1 MKRTIRVLRG
11 QEDHSNIECI
21 YDENLF
27 FRDLYTRARAC
38 TDEILKVN
46 AQICESW
53 EKLRQHGCVLPC
65 QNGRPISYAAA
76 RSRTESEYFA
86 CAHLSN
92 VISFC
97 ADRGQG
103 KTSAMLSYAT
113 ALSNTG
119 VAGDGEWEN
128 RRDLFWKNTSV
139 CKYSFE
145 VLQSIDPT
153 ELEPEDSIL
162 KVVLSQMYVRFQ
174 AVYEREYT
182 EHCTYGRTQL
192 YSQSQEDG
200 VASLQD
206 LFLRCFHLADR
217 LNDDKR
223 KAVPLDAEDE
233 LAYISETGAGLNAR
247 VVLYEL
253 LAKYLTFIT
262 RSSDSFLVIPID
274 DADLN
279 TNRVYNILEDI
290 RKYLQLPRV
299 LVLMATNI
307 TQMESIVE
315 QHFLDEYE
323 SSLRQP
329 NGMVSAARCHR
340 IAENYLEKVL
350 PGTRRLYLPNLQ
362 DEFKSRATAF
372 RIAYVDPKTQ
382 KDILED
388 TYARERMHDADA
400 KENVKTDRWD
410 YQEQLLYFL
419 HKKTGLIFLPSE
431 DTLCPFLPDNMRGL
445 MHFLAFLNDMEDTVP
460 EIEQDGESGYRAI
473 VRWYQGKDEPDARNQ
488 WINNLRR
495 FQRYLVDI
503 WSASNLSV
511 ENRNILSELDFYA
524 DWGLHRYLL
533 QILPSYYARS
543 NAADNLVLGDDQS
556 HRQRFFDACK
566 KHGIH
571 TAPEAFT
578 LEGNSYADV
587 CAVLSVL
594 DELSKGKQQQ
604 KFIYSIRLYYAIY
617 LHRLLLEAL
626 DIPKEIR
633 PRHFLT
639 TFLGDSF
646 MKNGEDNDA
655 TIPFAFWRI
664 QIPADSVK
672 ALFKEETDTQQQ
684 SARFCRWF
692 RHPVEQDGG
701 YIVQNIEELYA
712 KRSGLSEDSDK
723 EEYDDAVWLFHPLY
737 PLFAQMDDLTEN
749 GQIFAQEDTS
759 DGDFTRPTFEICT
772 ELLLNPC
779 LQAEL
784 YRNAVAMNRT
794 SSWRRANTLQEL
806 FSDSF
811 LVGGS
816 LQHCEALINKV
827 NNFKFSFNGLYPLKD
842 DLGKLELLMWTR
854 EFGDYSCKKM
864 EYDIHEYE
872 KSTSK
877 KTTKVTIENN
887 WKKIECVVRATG
899 MNGSDEICKEIES
912 IMKGD
917 NTLDVEEAKKQLKRI
932 YGNSQKKEV
941 ATSKPDEKKNVSNTE
956 EANSSIDTKKITENA
971 EDIHELV
978 KEYLRTMITF
988 AQQDLKEKGQPH
1000 NKKDIPQSN
1009 EDSNSA
1015 AQTE

>member
-76 RSRTESEYFA
+76 RSRNESEYFA

-113 ALSNTG
+113 ALSNIG

-128 RRDLFWKNTSV
+128 RRDLFWENTSV

-182 EHCTYGRTQL
+182 EHCAYSRTQPYL
-192 YSQSQEDG
+192 QEDD

-206 LFLRCFHLADR
+206 LFLRCFHVADR

-233 LAYISETGAGLNAR
+233 LAYISETGAGLNTR
-247 VVLYEL
+247 VVLYKL
-253 LAKYLTFIT
+253 LAKYLAFIT
-262 RSSDSFLVIPID
+262 RKSDSFLVIPID

-329 NGMVSAARCHR
+329 NGMVNAARCHQ

-372 RIAYVDPKTQ
+372 RIAYIDPKTQ
-382 KDILED
+382 ENILDD
-388 TYARERMHDADA
+388 TYTRERMHDADA
-400 KENVKTDRWD
+400 NENVKTDRWD

-419 HKKTGLIFLPSE
+419 HKKTGLLFLPSE

-445 MHFLAFLNDMEDTVP
+445 MHFLAFLNDMGDIVQ
-460 EIEQDGESGYRAI
+460 EIEHDGESGYRAI
-473 VRWYQGKDEPDARNQ
+473 VRWYQGNDEPDVRHQ
-488 WINNLRR
+488 WTNNLRH

-511 ENRNILSELDFYA
+511 EGRNILSELDFYA

-543 NAADNLVLGDDQS
+543 NAADNFVLGDDQS

-571 TAPEAFT
+571 TASEAFT

-604 KFIYSIRLYYAIY
+604 KFIYSIQLYYAIY
-617 LHRLLLEAL
+617 LHRLLLEML
-626 DIPKEIR
+626 DTPKGIR
-633 PRHFLT
+633 PRYFFT

-664 QIPADSVK
+664 RIKAKSVEE
-672 ALFKEETDTQQQ
+672 LFMEETDTQQK

-701 YIVQNIEELYA
+701 YIVQNIAELYE
-712 KRSGLSEDSDK
+712 KRSGLSEDSGQ
-723 EEYDDAVWLFHPLY
+723 EEHDETVWLFHPLY
-737 PLFAQMDDLTEN
+737 PLLAQMDDLTEN
-749 GQIFAQEDTS
+749 GQISAQEDTS

-842 DLGKLELLMWTR
+842 DLGKLKLLMGAP
-854 EFGDYSCKKM
+854 EFGNYSCKKM
-864 EYDIHEYE
+864 EDK
-872 KSTSK
+872 KSTSN
-877 KTTKVTIENN
+877 E
-887 WKKIECVVRATG
+887 AT
-899 MNGSDEICKEIES
+899 N
-912 IMKGD
+912 
-917 NTLDVEEAKKQLKRI
+917 
-932 YGNSQKKEV
+932 
-941 ATSKPDEKKNVSNTE
+941 NTE
-956 EANSSIDTKKITENA
+956 EANASTKTERITENA
-971 EDIHELV
+971 EDIHKLV
-978 KEYLRTMITF
+978 KE
-988 AQQDLKEKGQPH
+988 
-1000 NKKDIPQSN
+1000 
-1009 EDSNSA
+1009 
-1015 AQTE
+1015 

>member
-27 FRDLYTRARAC
+27 FRDLYMRARAC

-53 EKLRQHGCVLPC
+53 EKLRQHGCALPC

-113 ALSNTG
+113 ALSNIG

-182 EHCTYGRTQL
+182 EHCTYSRAQP
-192 YSQSQEDG
+192 YSQEDD

-206 LFLRCFHLADR
+206 LFLTCFHLADR

-233 LAYISETGAGLNAR
+233 LAYISETGAGMNTR
-247 VVLYEL
+247 VVLYKL

-262 RSSDSFLVIPID
+262 RKSDSFLVIPID

-329 NGMVSAARCHR
+329 NGMVNAARCHQ

-372 RIAYVDPKTQ
+372 RISYIDPKTQ
-382 KDILED
+382 EDILED
-388 TYARERMHDADA
+388 TYTRERMHDADA

-543 NAADNLVLGDDQS
+543 NAADNFVLGDDQS

-571 TAPEAFT
+571 TASEAFT

-617 LHRLLLEAL
+617 LHRLLLETL

-633 PRHFLT
+633 PRYFFT

-664 QIPADSVK
+664 QIPAESVK

-701 YIVQNIEELYA
+701 YIVQNIAELYA

-737 PLFAQMDDLTEN
+737 PLLAQMDDLTEN
-749 GQIFAQEDTS
+749 GQISAQEDTS

-784 YRNAVAMNRT
+784 YRNAVAMNQT
-794 SSWRRANTLQEL
+794 PSWRRANTMQEL

-811 LVGGS
+811 LVGGL

-827 NNFKFSFNGLYPLKD
+827 NNFKFSFNGLYPLKG

-854 EFGDYSCKKM
+854 EFGGYSYSCKKM

-872 KSTSK
+872 KDTSNEA
-877 KTTKVTIENN
+877 TKVMIENN
-887 WKKIECVVRATG
+887 WKKIERVLSTMG
-899 MNGSDEICKEIES
+899 MNENDRIYKKAKSNIIKGKKTVDVGKVQGLLKEIYGS
-912 IMKGD
+912 SQ
-917 NTLDVEEAKKQLKRI
+917 AKKK
-932 YGNSQKKEV
+932 V
-941 ATSKPDEKKNVSNTE
+941 ATTELIEKKMTSNTE
-956 EANSSIDTKKITENA
+956 EADSSIKTEKITENA

-988 AQQDLKEKGQPH
+988 AQQDLKKKRQSRGQ
-1000 NKKDIPQSN
+1000 KDDLKTQT
-1009 EDSNSA
+1009 DSNGV
-1015 AQTE
+1015 T

>member
-27 FRDLYTRARAC
+27 FRDLYMRARAC

-53 EKLRQHGCVLPC
+53 EKLRQHGCALPC

-113 ALSNTG
+113 ALSNIG

-182 EHCTYGRTQL
+182 EHCTYSRAQP
-192 YSQSQEDG
+192 YSQEDD

-206 LFLRCFHLADR
+206 LFLTCFHLADR

-233 LAYISETGAGLNAR
+233 LAYISETGAGMNTR
-247 VVLYEL
+247 VVLYKL

-262 RSSDSFLVIPID
+262 RKSDSFLVIPID

-329 NGMVSAARCHR
+329 NGMVNAARCHQ

-372 RIAYVDPKTQ
+372 RISYIDPKTQ
-382 KDILED
+382 EDILED
-388 TYARERMHDADA
+388 TYTRERMHDADA

-488 WINNLRR
+488 WINNLHR

-543 NAADNLVLGDDQS
+543 NAADNFVLGDDQS

-571 TAPEAFT
+571 TASEAFT

-617 LHRLLLEAL
+617 LHRLLLETL

-633 PRHFLT
+633 PRYFFT

-664 QIPADSVK
+664 QIPAESVK

-701 YIVQNIEELYA
+701 YIVQNIAELYA

-737 PLFAQMDDLTEN
+737 PLLAQMDDLTEN
-749 GQIFAQEDTS
+749 GQISAQEDTS

-784 YRNAVAMNRT
+784 YRNAVAMNQT
-794 SSWRRANTLQEL
+794 PSWRRANTMQEL

-827 NNFKFSFNGLYPLKD
+827 NNFKFSFNGLYPLKG

-854 EFGDYSCKKM
+854 EFGGYSYSCKKM

-872 KSTSK
+872 KDTSNEA
-877 KTTKVTIENN
+877 TKVMIENN
-887 WKKIECVVRATG
+887 WKKIERVLSTMG
-899 MNGSDEICKEIES
+899 MNENDRIYKKAKSNIIKGKKTVDVGKVQGLLKEIYGS
-912 IMKGD
+912 SQ
-917 NTLDVEEAKKQLKRI
+917 AKKK
-932 YGNSQKKEV
+932 V
-941 ATSKPDEKKNVSNTE
+941 ATTELIEKKMTSNTE
-956 EANSSIDTKKITENA
+956 EADSSIKTEKITENA

-988 AQQDLKEKGQPH
+988 AQQDLKKKRQSRGQ
-1000 NKKDIPQSN
+1000 KDDLKTQT
-1009 EDSNSA
+1009 DSNGV
-1015 AQTE
+1015 T

>member
-1 MKRTIRVLRG
+1 MKRTIRILRG

-21 YDENLF
+21 YDEDLF
-27 FRDLYTRARAC
+27 FRNLYMHARAC

-46 AQICESW
+46 EQICESW
-53 EKLRQHGCVLPC
+53 ESLRQRGCVLPC

-113 ALSNTG
+113 ALSNIGVTG
-119 VAGDGEWEN
+119 GGEWEG
-128 RRDLFWKNTSV
+128 RRALFWKNTSV
-139 CKYSFE
+139 CNYSFE

-233 LAYISETGAGLNAR
+233 LAYISETGAGLNTR

-253 LAKYLTFIT
+253 LAKYLMFIT

-299 LVLMATNI
+299 LILMATNI

-329 NGMVSAARCHR
+329 NGMVNAARCHQ

-372 RIAYVDPKTQ
+372 RIAYIDPKTQ
-382 KDILED
+382 KDILKD
-388 TYARERMHDADA
+388 AYTRARMDDADA
-400 KENVKTDRWD
+400 KEAVKTDRWD

-419 HKKTGLIFLPSE
+419 HKKTGLLFFPSE

-445 MHFLAFLNDMEDTVP
+445 MHFLAFLNDMGDIVREN
-460 EIEQDGESGYRAI
+460 EQDGESGYRAI
-473 VRWYQGKDEPDARNQ
+473 VRWYQGNDEPGIRHQ
-488 WINNLRR
+488 WINNLRH

-511 ENRNILSELDFYA
+511 ESRNILSELDFYA

-533 QILPSYYARS
+533 QILPSYYAHS
-543 NAADNLVLGDDQS
+543 NVTDHFAWGDDKI
-556 HRQRFFDACK
+556 HRQRFLDACK
-566 KHGIH
+566 RHGIH
-571 TAPEAFT
+571 SRPETFT
-578 LEGNSYADV
+578 LDSNSYADV
-587 CAVLSVL
+587 CAVLNVL
-594 DELSKGKQQQ
+594 DELSKSKSQQ
-604 KFIYSIRLYYAIY
+604 KFIYSVRLYYAIY

-633 PRHFLT
+633 PQYFFT

-646 MKNGEDNDA
+646 LKNGEDNNVA
-655 TIPFAFWRI
+655 ISFAFWRI
-664 QIPADSVK
+664 RITAK
-672 ALFKEETDTQQQ
+672 AVRECFKEEFDTQQQ
-684 SARFCRWF
+684 SACFFRWF
-692 RHPVEQDGG
+692 RHPVEQNGG
-701 YIVQNIEELYA
+701 YIVQNLAEFYG
-712 KRSGLSEDSDK
+712 KKSNLSEDSSKEQVPMPSKIPVLDK
-723 EEYDDAVWLFHPLY
+723 PTEQTTGNSQENDDTVWLFHPLY
-737 PLFAQMDDLTEN
+737 PLLAQMDDLTEN
-749 GQIFAQEDTS
+749 GQISAQETS
-759 DGDFTRPTFEICT
+759 KEGDLKRPSFEFCV

-779 LQAEL
+779 LQVEL
-784 YRNAVAMNRT
+784 YRNAIAINEISAGHKKNSM
-794 SSWRRANTLQEL
+794 QEQFL
-806 FSDSF
+806 DSF
-811 LVGGS
+811 IVGKFLRHSGM
-816 LQHCEALINKV
+816 LISKV
-827 NNFKFSFNGLYPLKD
+827 NNFEFSFESFFPLKD
-842 DLGKLELLMWTR
+842 DLGKLEKLMDSD
-854 EFGDYSCKKM
+854 EFKGKQATKATNENGDVKQA
-864 EYDIHEYE
+864 
-872 KSTSK
+872 
-877 KTTKVTIENN
+877 TKVTNENGDV
-887 WKKIECVVRATG
+887 KQTTKDD
-899 MNGSDEICKEIES
+899 NGN
-912 IMKGD
+912 GD
-917 NTLDVEEAKKQLKRI
+917 AK
-932 YGNSQKKEV
+932 
-941 ATSKPDEKKNVSNTE
+941 
-956 EANSSIDTKKITENA
+956 
-971 EDIHELV
+971 
-978 KEYLRTMITF
+978 
-988 AQQDLKEKGQPH
+988 
-1000 NKKDIPQSN
+1000 
-1009 EDSNSA
+1009 
-1015 AQTE
+1015 

>member
-53 EKLRQHGCVLPC
+53 GKLRQHGCVLPC

-182 EHCTYGRTQL
+182 EHCTYSRAQP
-192 YSQSQEDG
+192 YSQEDD

-206 LFLRCFHLADR
+206 LFLTCFHLADR

-233 LAYISETGAGLNAR
+233 LAYISETGAGMNTR
-247 VVLYEL
+247 VVLYKL

-262 RSSDSFLVIPID
+262 RKSDSFLVIPID

-329 NGMVSAARCHR
+329 NGMVNAARCHQ

-372 RIAYVDPKTQ
+372 RIAYIDPKTQ
-382 KDILED
+382 EDILED
-388 TYARERMHDADA
+388 TYTRERMHDADA

-419 HKKTGLIFLPSE
+419 HKKTGLLFLPSE

-445 MHFLAFLNDMEDTVP
+445 MHFLAFLNDMGDIVR
-460 EIEQDGESGYRAI
+460 EIEHDGESGYRAI

-543 NAADNLVLGDDQS
+543 NAADNFVLGDDQS

-571 TAPEAFT
+571 TASEAFT

-617 LHRLLLEAL
+617 LHRLLLETL

-633 PRHFLT
+633 PRYFFT
-639 TFLGDSF
+639 MFLGDSF

-664 QIPADSVK
+664 QIPAESVK

-701 YIVQNIEELYA
+701 YIVQNIAELYA

-737 PLFAQMDDLTEN
+737 PLLAQMDDLTEN
-749 GQIFAQEDTS
+749 GQISAQEDTS

-794 SSWRRANTLQEL
+794 SSWRRANTMQEL

-816 LQHCEALINKV
+816 LQHCEALISKV
-827 NNFKFSFNGLYPLKD
+827 NNLKFSFKGLYPLKD
-842 DLGKLELLMWTR
+842 DLGKLELLMGTE
-854 EFGDYSCKKM
+854 EFGGYSCKKM
-864 EYDIHEYE
+864 EYE
-872 KSTSK
+872 KSTSN
-877 KTTKVTIENN
+877 E
-887 WKKIECVVRATG
+887 AT
-899 MNGSDEICKEIES
+899 N
-912 IMKGD
+912 
-917 NTLDVEEAKKQLKRI
+917 
-932 YGNSQKKEV
+932 
-941 ATSKPDEKKNVSNTE
+941 NTE
-956 EANSSIDTKKITENA
+956 EADSSIKTEKITENA

-988 AQQDLKEKGQPH
+988 AQQDLKKKRQSRSQKG
-1000 NKKDIPQSN
+1000 NLKTKKDSN
-1009 EDSNSA
+1009 EV
-1015 AQTE
+1015 AQPK

>member
-27 FRDLYTRARAC
+27 FRDLYMRARAC

-53 EKLRQHGCVLPC
+53 EKLRQHGCALPC

-113 ALSNTG
+113 ALSNIG

-182 EHCTYGRTQL
+182 EHCTYSRAQP
-192 YSQSQEDG
+192 YSQEDD

-206 LFLRCFHLADR
+206 LFLTCFHLADR

-233 LAYISETGAGLNAR
+233 LAYISETGAGMNTR
-247 VVLYEL
+247 VVLYKL

-262 RSSDSFLVIPID
+262 RKSDSFLVIPID

-329 NGMVSAARCHR
+329 NGMVNAARCHQ

-372 RIAYVDPKTQ
+372 RISYIDPKTQ
-382 KDILED
+382 EDILED
-388 TYARERMHDADA
+388 TYTRERMHDADA

-543 NAADNLVLGDDQS
+543 NAADNFVLGDDQS

-571 TAPEAFT
+571 TASEAFT

-617 LHRLLLEAL
+617 LHRLLLETL

-633 PRHFLT
+633 PRYFFT

-664 QIPADSVK
+664 QIPAESVK

-701 YIVQNIEELYA
+701 YIVQNIAELYA

-737 PLFAQMDDLTEN
+737 PLLAQMDDLTEN
-749 GQIFAQEDTS
+749 GQISAQEDTS

-784 YRNAVAMNRT
+784 YRNAVAMNQT
-794 SSWRRANTLQEL
+794 PSWRRANTMQEL

-827 NNFKFSFNGLYPLKD
+827 NNFKFSFNGLYPLKG

-854 EFGDYSCKKM
+854 EFGGYSYSCKKM

-872 KSTSK
+872 KDTSNEA
-877 KTTKVTIENN
+877 TKVMIENN
-887 WKKIECVVRATG
+887 WKKIERVLSTMG
-899 MNGSDEICKEIES
+899 MNENDRIYKKAKSNIIKGKKTVDVGKVQGLLKEIYGS
-912 IMKGD
+912 SQ
-917 NTLDVEEAKKQLKRI
+917 AKKK
-932 YGNSQKKEV
+932 V
-941 ATSKPDEKKNVSNTE
+941 ATTELIEKKMTSNTE
-956 EANSSIDTKKITENA
+956 EADSSIKTEKITENA

-988 AQQDLKEKGQPH
+988 AQQDLKKKRQSRGQ
-1000 NKKDIPQSN
+1000 KDDLKTQT
-1009 EDSNSA
+1009 DSNGV
-1015 AQTE
+1015 T

>member
-27 FRDLYTRARAC
+27 FRNLYTRARAC

-76 RSRTESEYFA
+76 RSRNESEYFA

-113 ALSNTG
+113 ALSNIG
-119 VAGDGEWEN
+119 VAGDGELGN
-128 RRDLFWKNTSV
+128 RRDLFWENTSV

-182 EHCTYGRTQL
+182 EHCAYSRTQP
-192 YSQSQEDG
+192 YSQEDD

-233 LAYISETGAGLNAR
+233 LAYISETGAGLNTR
-247 VVLYEL
+247 VVLYKL
-253 LAKYLTFIT
+253 LAKYLAFIT
-262 RSSDSFLVIPID
+262 RKSDSFLVIPID

-329 NGMVSAARCHR
+329 NGMVNAARCHQ

-372 RIAYVDPKTQ
+372 RIAYIDPKTQ
-382 KDILED
+382 EDILED
-388 TYARERMHDADA
+388 TYTRERMHDADA

-419 HKKTGLIFLPSE
+419 HKKTGLLFLPSE

-445 MHFLAFLNDMEDTVP
+445 MHFLAFLNDMGDIVR
-460 EIEQDGESGYRAI
+460 EIEHDGESGYRAI
-473 VRWYQGKDEPDARNQ
+473 VRWYRETMSRMFA
-488 WINNLRR
+488 IN
-495 FQRYLVDI
+495 
-503 WSASNLSV
+503 
-511 ENRNILSELDFYA
+511 
-524 DWGLHRYLL
+524 G
-533 QILPSYYARS
+533 
-543 NAADNLVLGDDQS
+543 
-556 HRQRFFDACK
+556 
-566 KHGIH
+566 
-571 TAPEAFT
+571 
-578 LEGNSYADV
+578 
-587 CAVLSVL
+587 
-594 DELSKGKQQQ
+594 
-604 KFIYSIRLYYAIY
+604 
-617 LHRLLLEAL
+617 
-626 DIPKEIR
+626 
-633 PRHFLT
+633 
-639 TFLGDSF
+639 
-646 MKNGEDNDA
+646 
-655 TIPFAFWRI
+655 
-664 QIPADSVK
+664 
-672 ALFKEETDTQQQ
+672 
-684 SARFCRWF
+684 
-692 RHPVEQDGG
+692 
-701 YIVQNIEELYA
+701 
-712 KRSGLSEDSDK
+712 
-723 EEYDDAVWLFHPLY
+723 
-737 PLFAQMDDLTEN
+737 
-749 GQIFAQEDTS
+749 
-759 DGDFTRPTFEICT
+759 
-772 ELLLNPC
+772 
-779 LQAEL
+779 
-784 YRNAVAMNRT
+784 
-794 SSWRRANTLQEL
+794 
-806 FSDSF
+806 
-811 LVGGS
+811 
-816 LQHCEALINKV
+816 
-827 NNFKFSFNGLYPLKD
+827 
-842 DLGKLELLMWTR
+842 
-854 EFGDYSCKKM
+854 
-864 EYDIHEYE
+864 
-872 KSTSK
+872 
-877 KTTKVTIENN
+877 
-887 WKKIECVVRATG
+887 
-899 MNGSDEICKEIES
+899 
-912 IMKGD
+912 
-917 NTLDVEEAKKQLKRI
+917 
-932 YGNSQKKEV
+932 
-941 ATSKPDEKKNVSNTE
+941 
-956 EANSSIDTKKITENA
+956 
-971 EDIHELV
+971 
-978 KEYLRTMITF
+978 
-988 AQQDLKEKGQPH
+988 
-1000 NKKDIPQSN
+1000 
-1009 EDSNSA
+1009 
-1015 AQTE
+1015 

>member
-27 FRDLYTRARAC
+27 FRNLYTRARAC

-76 RSRTESEYFA
+76 RSRNESEYFA

-113 ALSNTG
+113 ALSNIG
-119 VAGDGEWEN
+119 VAGDGELGN
-128 RRDLFWKNTSV
+128 RRDLFWENTSV

-182 EHCTYGRTQL
+182 EHCAYSRTQP
-192 YSQSQEDG
+192 YSQEDD

-233 LAYISETGAGLNAR
+233 LAYISETGAGLNTR
-247 VVLYEL
+247 VVLYKL
-253 LAKYLTFIT
+253 LAKYLAFIT
-262 RSSDSFLVIPID
+262 RKSDSFLVIPID

-329 NGMVSAARCHR
+329 NGMVNAARCHQ

-372 RIAYVDPKTQ
+372 RIAYIDPKTQ
-382 KDILED
+382 EDILED
-388 TYARERMHDADA
+388 TYTRERMHDADA

-419 HKKTGLIFLPSE
+419 HKKTGLLFLPSE

-445 MHFLAFLNDMEDTVP
+445 MHFLAFLNDMGDIVR
-460 EIEQDGESGYRAI
+460 EIEHDGESGYRAI
-473 VRWYQGKDEPDARNQ
+473 VRWYQGNDEPDVRHQ
-488 WINNLRR
+488 WINNLRH

-511 ENRNILSELDFYA
+511 ESRNILSELDFYA

-533 QILPSYYARS
+533 QILPSYYAHS
-543 NAADNLVLGDDQS
+543 NAADNFVLGDDQS

-571 TAPEAFT
+571 TESEAFT

-587 CAVLSVL
+587 CAALSVL

-617 LHRLLLEAL
+617 LHRLLLEML
-626 DIPKEIR
+626 DIPKGIR
-633 PRHFLT
+633 PPYFFT

-664 QIPADSVK
+664 QIQAESVEK
-672 ALFKEETDTQQQ
+672 IFDEETDTQQK

-701 YIVQNIEELYA
+701 YIVQNIAELYE

-723 EEYDDAVWLFHPLY
+723 EEHDDTVWLFHPLY
-737 PLFAQMDDLTEN
+737 PLLAQMDDLTEN
-749 GQIFAQEDTS
+749 GQISAQEDTS

-827 NNFKFSFNGLYPLKD
+827 NNFKFSFKGLYPLKD
-842 DLGKLELLMWTR
+842 DLGKLELLMKAP
-854 EFGDYSCKKM
+854 EFGGYSCKKM
-864 EYDIHEYE
+864 EYE
-872 KSTSK
+872 KSTSN
-877 KTTKVTIENN
+877 E
-887 WKKIECVVRATG
+887 AT
-899 MNGSDEICKEIES
+899 N
-912 IMKGD
+912 
-917 NTLDVEEAKKQLKRI
+917 
-932 YGNSQKKEV
+932 
-941 ATSKPDEKKNVSNTE
+941 NTE
-956 EANSSIDTKKITENA
+956 EADSSIKTEKITENA

-988 AQQDLKEKGQPH
+988 AQQDLKEKRQSCGQ
-1000 NKKDIPQSN
+1000 KDDLKTQT
-1009 EDSNSA
+1009 DSNGV
-1015 AQTE
+1015 T